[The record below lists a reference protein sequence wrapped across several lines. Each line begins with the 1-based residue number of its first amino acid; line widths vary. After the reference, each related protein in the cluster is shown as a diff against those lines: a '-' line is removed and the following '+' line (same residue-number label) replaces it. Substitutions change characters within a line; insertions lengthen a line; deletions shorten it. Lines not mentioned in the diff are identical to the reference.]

1 VGFCEEHRPELNSD
15 LSPESMVL
23 KTRGSVAL
31 LVVPQ
36 PTEWKDVGNE
46 IEAAMIFAGADFIK
60 VLKRFHCEP
69 EPCCRPR

>member
-1 VGFCEEHRPELNSD
+1 
-15 LSPESMVL
+15 MVL

-60 VLKRFHCEP
+60 VLNRFHCGT
-69 EPCCRPR
+69 

>member
-60 VLKRFHCEP
+60 VLNRFHCGT
-69 EPCCRPR
+69 